1 MTTEPEQPAPPALEP
16 VEPGYKNVLRVRF
29 LIFWLAVWAAAAV
42 FDRILLKETEFYGF
56 PDDRGL
62 RDRGSGGL

>member
-29 LIFWLAVWAAAAV
+29 LIFWLVSLGGGDNVRPYPAQG
-42 FDRILLKETEFYGF
+42 DGIYGF
-56 PDDRGL
+56 PDGRGVC
-62 RDRGSGGL
+62 DRGSGGR